1 MFYLATLA
9 GGDLKG
15 IQSNLDTEI
24 CPAEQQIWCLPHTS
38 LNIPIQKATDHLGT
52 EYAWSVFCVQ
62 MQNLKKKNEKEGLSI

>member
-24 CPAEQQIWCLPHTS
+24 CSAEQQIWCLPHTS
-38 LNIPIQKATDHLGT
+38 LSIPIQKATHHLGT
-52 EYAWSVFCVQ
+52 EHAWSVFCVQ
-62 MQNLKKKNEKEGLSI
+62 MQNLKKKMKRKV